1 MTSER
6 NIKIVKNCLGIWII
20 PEICYSLSYT
30 NSQSDII
37 PTRPNGR
44 VIYGFSCQQAREAVF
59 IVYYICLTI

>member
-30 NSQSDII
+30 NRQSDII
-37 PTRPNGR
+37 PKRPRGR
-44 VIYGFSCQQAREAVF
+44 VI
-59 IVYYICLTI
+59 